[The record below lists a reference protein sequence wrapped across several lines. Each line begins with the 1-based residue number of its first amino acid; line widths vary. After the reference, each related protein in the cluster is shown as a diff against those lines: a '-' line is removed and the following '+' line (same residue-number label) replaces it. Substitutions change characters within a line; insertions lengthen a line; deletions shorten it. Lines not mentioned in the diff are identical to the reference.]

1 LYLENII
8 KTLRSLAPPWLTLQA
23 NEELGL
29 VFGRKTDISS
39 IVIRK
44 GVLSVDPTV
53 DCIDEAVASK
63 ANLIISHHPLTT
75 GSFFKIRELAFE
87 KTRLL
92 TENNIWVYITGDPW
106 NHSPQGI
113 TESICQALRLESK
126 EAFIVINSSG
136 DEVPVGRIALVD
148 GTRTVNSIIE
158 QAKAILGRSAI
169 MYKGDPTRAHKKILV
184 IGGRTDSVQPVFKML
199 EDGIGLLIAGEL
211 SSEIAT
217 VLSDLGIDFVAF
229 SHHATDILGMS
240 KLRGLLS
247 LKHPNV
253 TFTLHEENPVQH
265 V

>member
-8 KTLRSLAPPWLTLQA
+8 KTLRNLAPPWLTLQA

-44 GVLSVDPTV
+44 GVLTVEPTME
-53 DCIDEAVASK
+53 CIDEAVASK
-63 ANLIISHHPLTT
+63 ANLIISHHPLVRD
-75 GSFFKIRELAFE
+75 SFFKIRELAFE

-106 NHSPQGI
+106 NHSTQGI

-126 EAFIVINSSG
+126 EAYVVPNFAG
-136 DEVPVGRIALVD
+136 DEIPVGRIVHVD
-148 GTRTVNSIIE
+148 GTRGLNSILD
-158 QAKAILGRSAI
+158 QAKTILGRSTI
-169 MYKGDPTRAHKKILV
+169 IYRGDPERVFKKILV
-184 IGGRTDSVQPVFKML
+184 IGGRTDSVQPVIKML
-199 EDGIGLLIAGEL
+199 EDKIDLFIAGEI
-211 SSEIAT
+211 SSEIT
-217 VLSDLGIDFVAF
+217 TILSDLGIAF
-229 SHHATDILGMS
+229 IALSHQATDILGMS
-240 KLRGLLS
+240 KIKGLLS

-253 TFTLHEENPVQH
+253 AFTLHDENPVQH

>member
-8 KTLRSLAPPWLTLQA
+8 KTLRDLSPPWLTLQA

-44 GVLSVDPTV
+44 GVLTVEPTLE
-53 DCIDEAVASK
+53 CIDEAVASK
-63 ANLIISHHPLTT
+63 ANLIVSHHPLVRD
-75 GSFFKIRELAFE
+75 SFFKIRELAFE

-106 NHSPQGI
+106 NHSTQGI

-126 EAFIVINSSG
+126 ETYVVPNFNG
-136 DEVPVGRIALVD
+136 DEIPVGRIIPVD
-148 GTRTVNSIIE
+148 GTRGFNSVIDR
-158 QAKAILGRSAI
+158 AKTLLGKSTI
-169 MYKGDPTRAHKKILV
+169 MYKGDLERPIKKVLV
-184 IGGRTDSVQPVFKML
+184 IGGRIDTVQPVIKML
-199 EDGIGLLIAGEL
+199 EDGIDLLIAGEI

-217 VLSDLGIDFVAF
+217 ILSDLGIAF
-229 SHHATDILGMS
+229 IALSHHATDILGMS

-253 TFTLHEENPVQH
+253 TFTLHDEDPVQH